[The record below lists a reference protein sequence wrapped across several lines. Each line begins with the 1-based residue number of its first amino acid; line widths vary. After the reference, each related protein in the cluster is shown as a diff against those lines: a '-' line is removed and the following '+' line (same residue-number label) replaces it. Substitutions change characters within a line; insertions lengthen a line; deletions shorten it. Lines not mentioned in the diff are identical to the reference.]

1 MAKKKA
7 EEQQPIFPFL
17 ATITVKQD
25 CSDYREEPN
34 RIHYVFKSKFPKE
47 EDFTQAVKD
56 AVKDWIKD
64 EPQSFAH
71 AVSEYGMDDLAV
83 KPGKKGYAAA
93 AADVEV
99 TWKMVACGMPEAI
112 AIRHGFIAP
121 NTDISIETDEYDAI

>member
-7 EEQQPIFPFL
+7 EEQQPVFPFL
-17 ATITVKQD
+17 ASITVKQD

-64 EPQSFAH
+64 YPNSFAS
-71 AVSEYGMDDLAV
+71 AVNEYGMDDLAV
-83 KPGKKGYAAA
+83 KPGKKGYAEA

-121 NTDISIETDEYDAI
+121 DTDISIETDEYDAI

>member
-7 EEQQPIFPFL
+7 EDQQPIFPFL

-47 EDFTQAVKD
+47 EDFTQAVKN
-56 AVKDWIKD
+56 AVQEWITSD
-64 EPQSFAH
+64 PQSFAH
-71 AVSEYGMDDLAV
+71 AVNEYGMDDLAV
-83 KPGKKGYAAA
+83 KPGKKGYVAAA
-93 AADVEV
+93 AEVEV

>member
-17 ATITVKQD
+17 ASITVKQD

-34 RIHYVFKSKFPKE
+34 RDHYVFKSKFPKE

-56 AVKDWIKD
+56 AVQDWIKD
-64 EPQSFAH
+64 DPQSFAH
-71 AVSEYGMDDLAV
+71 AVNEYGMDDLAV

-93 AADVEV
+93 AAEVQV
-99 TWKMVACGMPEAI
+99 TWKMVACGMPDDI
-112 AIRHGFIAP
+112 AIRHGFIVP

>member
-7 EEQQPIFPFL
+7 EDQQPIFPFL
-17 ATITVKQD
+17 ASITVKQD

-56 AVKDWIKD
+56 AVQDWIKD
-64 EPQSFAH
+64 DPQSFAH
-71 AVSEYGMDDLAV
+71 AVNEYGMDDLAV

-112 AIRHGFIAP
+112 AIRHGFIVP